1 MVKELDG
8 IHLYGDLWATYVLG
22 DYCLS
27 VTTLRKSTY
36 ESVCKLRGRMSP
48 REDLA
53 SGGNSRS
60 MNALGHTNQ

>member
-36 ESVCKLRGRMSP
+36 ESVCKLRRGRCP
-48 REDLA
+48 RKDP
-53 SGGNSRS
+53 SGGGTGRS
-60 MNALGHTNQ
+60 VNALGHTN